1 MKVKT
6 KKLKKKVKT
15 KKLKKKVKTKKIKYG
30 EKKKIPNE
38 GRYIGKL
45 NENKERHGYGKM
57 FYDNGEIYEG
67 QWQNNKRN
75 GNGTLFNANGKVI
88 YHEEWYERETP
99 DDIQSELLS
108 RPDELSEMNN
118 EVAPKKTITI
128 MINAHGKDL
137 LQQPSDGNN
146 PNYRQLYPNEKIK
159 ADVRILSQAGNTCS
173 YSATFHKK
181 GNAATSI
188 GNNFSNLFKN
198 NPQLTTFEILN
209 LYRFG
214 RKRKKYSHAV
224 KSKYEEYDTK
234 TIETSRDFNFKN
246 TLKNSQL
253 LENFSL
259 FTPIVD
265 HIYSFVDHNNS
276 LQNNPGIFVLNI
288 RNFPEC
294 PLNSEITDLQLTET
308 NQELFYYIFID
319 FLNDI
324 IKKYSGNATNQK
336 LLTNNSELYAY
347 RIQNQ
352 NIITKWKEMLN
363 INKIT
368 TIDQLF
374 NYINTDINNLNF
386 LYFEDKIKGGNMFD
400 NIRKLGKRFRK
411 LGKRLFGR
419 NADASSTLIPPQN
432 AKPIDNAKDYI
443 TELFRKLL
451 DHNNFSNN
459 PRKLDNFLI
468 NKVEFE
474 KKFDEQIFNKLNIA
488 KGKYLYSDIDII
500 FKKCITKLF
509 ENIGIKPETSLERS
523 TLEHL
528 IKNIHDFHTLYSKI
542 KKFVNEVDIK
552 NKGTESKLYMNI
564 LEPLIEFVKQYESQ
578 DKTKNRLQFE
588 ENCISV
594 MNEIITKIDLTT
606 LIDILHINYGF
617 EVINIID
624 LSCREYA
631 FDNWEKDGEYY
642 EPPNAE
648 KDKFTK
654 KVKKIE
660 NQYKYSIDHHYGGKT
675 KKRRKYKTI
684 KRK

>member
-1 MKVKT
+1 M
-6 KKLKKKVKT
+6 
-15 KKLKKKVKTKKIKYG
+15 
-30 EKKKIPNE
+30 
-38 GRYIGKL
+38 
-45 NENKERHGYGKM
+45 
-57 FYDNGEIYEG
+57 
-67 QWQNNKRN
+67 
-75 GNGTLFNANGKVI
+75 
-88 YHEEWYERETP
+88 
-99 DDIQSELLS
+99 
-108 RPDELSEMNN
+108 
-118 EVAPKKTITI
+118 
-128 MINAHGKDL
+128 
-137 LQQPSDGNN
+137 
-146 PNYRQLYPNEKIK
+146 
-159 ADVRILSQAGNTCS
+159 
-173 YSATFHKK
+173 
-181 GNAATSI
+181 
-188 GNNFSNLFKN
+188 
-198 NPQLTTFEILN
+198 
-209 LYRFG
+209 
-214 RKRKKYSHAV
+214 
-224 KSKYEEYDTK
+224 
-234 TIETSRDFNFKN
+234 
-246 TLKNSQL
+246 
-253 LENFSL
+253 
-259 FTPIVD
+259 
-265 HIYSFVDHNNS
+265 
-276 LQNNPGIFVLNI
+276 
-288 RNFPEC
+288 
-294 PLNSEITDLQLTET
+294 
-308 NQELFYYIFID
+308 
-319 FLNDI
+319 
-324 IKKYSGNATNQK
+324 
-336 LLTNNSELYAY
+336 
-347 RIQNQ
+347 
-352 NIITKWKEMLN
+352 
-363 INKIT
+363 
-368 TIDQLF
+368 
-374 NYINTDINNLNF
+374 
-386 LYFEDKIKGGNMFD
+386 
-400 NIRKLGKRFRK
+400 
-411 LGKRLFGR
+411 
-419 NADASSTLIPPQN
+419 
-432 AKPIDNAKDYI
+432 
-443 TELFRKLL
+443 